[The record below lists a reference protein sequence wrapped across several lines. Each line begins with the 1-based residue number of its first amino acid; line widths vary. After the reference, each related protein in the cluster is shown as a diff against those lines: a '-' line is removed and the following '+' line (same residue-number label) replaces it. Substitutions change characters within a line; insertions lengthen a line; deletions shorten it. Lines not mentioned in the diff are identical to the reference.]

1 MGTGRPAEP
10 SWRQAWRDLEGFR
23 GSFIGF
29 WGVEVVAAL
38 MGGIAAVWWLAS
50 TTPTTSS
57 PSPVAQ
63 AFYAGIGAVGGLGV
77 AFVGIYA
84 VCLLLAP
91 YRQRNEA
98 RGKILEAQAE
108 IGTLRESRPKLVVV
122 PRNTENA
129 FCLEV
134 TNLGEQGELEAQ
146 IAIQEIRS
154 GSLNSVVRPNP
165 YIGYWE
171 IAASDRCSLK
181 EGHRDRLLIGK
192 TDLNYPLGSLQM
204 FFFDR
209 INRVLSSHGTTSW
222 VWGSGEVDAQVPRP
236 ILAIRVMISA
246 SPRMPDGPFVRD
258 YLVSG
263 GEYDRTLSELQT
275 DSETNS

>member
-1 MGTGRPAEP
+1 MGNGSPAEP

-23 GSFIGF
+23 GSAVWF
-29 WGVEVVAAL
+29 WGAEVVAAAAGTL
-38 MGGIAAVWWLAS
+38 VAIWLLASPNSSNLATTFYGATGLVVGLGIAFIGMY
-50 TTPTTSS
+50 
-57 PSPVAQ
+57 
-63 AFYAGIGAVGGLGV
+63 AFY
-77 AFVGIYA
+77 
-84 VCLLLAP
+84 LLRAP

-122 PRNTENA
+122 PRNTKNA
-129 FCLEV
+129 FWLEV

-154 GSLNSVVRPNP
+154 GSMNSVVRPNP

-171 IAASDRCSLK
+171 MAASDRCSLK
-181 EGHRDRLLIGK
+181 EGHRDQLLIGK
-192 TDLNYPLGSLQM
+192 TDLNYPFGSLQM

-236 ILAIRVMISA
+236 ILAIRVTISA

-263 GEYDRTLSELQT
+263 GEHDRTLSEPQT